1 MDYWFFHNCI
11 FIPNAVVSIYRA
23 AIVFVFPAVVA
34 IFSAS
39 SVSKV
44 KPANYYLWFRKRS
57 EPRDGAECLPV
68 RKLIEK
74 SKILLRLSKSA

>member
-1 MDYWFFHNCI
+1 M
-11 FIPNAVVSIYRA
+11 
-23 AIVFVFPAVVA
+23 VA

-57 EPRDGAECLPV
+57 GPRDGAECVPI
-68 RKLIEK
+68 RKFIEK
-74 SKILLRLSKSA
+74 AKILLRFSKSAKRYVSMETVVQATRLRTW